1 MEARDVNGPQQ
12 RGHCRG
18 VGCVAAVRCGTK
30 PQVLLLSLVNM
41 QWREPMLRSALL
53 GVGLAAAAATTAAAQ
68 GYYGYPYHPYSY
80 GNPYYSAP
88 YYSGYDAP
96 GYYTGWPSSY
106 SYSYPWGYSGVYGW
120 PYAWAYRPAPA
131 YSDPYVAARPYSGSA
146 GPRAS
151 DHVGY

>member
-1 MEARDVNGPQQ
+1 
-12 RGHCRG
+12 
-18 VGCVAAVRCGTK
+18 
-30 PQVLLLSLVNM
+30 
-41 QWREPMLRSALL
+41 MLRSALL

-106 SYSYPWGYSGVYGW
+106 SLQLSVGIFGRLRVALRLGLPAGTGLL
-120 PYAWAYRPAPA
+120 RPVCRSP
-131 YSDPYVAARPYSGSA
+131 PVFG
-146 GPRAS
+146 
-151 DHVGY
+151 